1 MPHASD
7 MSNMDARIWLMLA
20 TLFAAV
26 YFLSA
31 SSSDVVWYVSSNGS
45 SNVTT
50 CGRTEVEPCDSLQ
63 TLLSLNPVDTSRCYQ
78 PQNDSAAV
86 STTVYFLRGSNVVL
100 PICLGNWTNLSIVGR
115 EGAIIVST
123 KFIGAVDSIVEFKS
137 CTNVSV
143 ENLTFEAGLA
153 YGKSILTFLHTT
165 HLRISRCSVTG
176 LGSGEGISL
185 FGSSGDIVIDSTLF
199 LGGVN
204 PLNVSHIPA
213 VTVAQGVSSLSSNR
227 FQLLISNCSFQDIS
241 GVGQYQDS
249 YQQLYQE
256 AAGLRLRFD
265 ANTTGNVVTVQ
276 NSLFTR
282 LRSTASNVVGVDFDT
297 SSSGNLVQ
305 FIGCEFR
312 DNTARYGGGVSAYFW
327 INSSNNAL
335 LVQGCNFT
343 NNTATLEGG
352 GVLGVFISEKVN
364 NRLEIQS
371 STFIGNTAAY
381 GSGVF
386 ILNNPAW
393 YDYTGA
399 TYNITPA
406 LVSVNIS
413 NCTFINNVAPIC
425 EGIVSVLRVLLYING
440 RRYVSCRVSSMT

>member
-1 MPHASD
+1 MGGKPSAQY
-7 MSNMDARIWLMLA
+7 NMAHSAIVTVVVVCLA
-20 TLFAAV
+20 ACRAAGQ
-26 YFLSA
+26 A
-31 SSSDVVWYVSSNGS
+31 DVTWYVAPWGS
-45 SNVTT
+45 SNITT
-50 CGRTEVEPCDSLQ
+50 CGRNETAPCSSLQ
-63 TLLSLNPVDTSRCYQ
+63 TVLSQYPKDSTGCYQ
-78 PQNDSAAV
+78 PPKNTAV
-86 STTVYFLRGSNVVL
+86 LSTTVYFIGGFNVEPSAL
-100 PICLGNWTNLSIVGR
+100 CLAGWTNLAIVGKDSAAINSTAYTQAGAAFLQFTACSNVTLYGLAFLRSFLGSATVAFTQSRDLAIGSCTFPVTVTASAGIQIKDSSGSIVIENVLLYSIEAAVNSVAALQVSQGD
-115 EGAIIVST
+115 GADP
-123 KFIGAVDSIVEFKS
+123 F
-137 CTNVSV
+137 
-143 ENLTFEAGLA
+143 NLTINNCTFRD
-153 YGKSILTFLHTT
+153 ILSDGQVNNVNSYNSVRDAVVA
-165 HLRISRCSVTG
+165 LRMQ
-176 LGSGEGISL
+176 
-185 FGSSGDIVIDSTLF
+185 F
-199 LGGVN
+199 
-204 PLNVSHIPA
+204 
-213 VTVAQGVSSLSSNR
+213 QSNT
-227 FQLLISNCSFQDIS
+227 
-241 GVGQYQDS
+241 
-249 YQQLYQE
+249 
-256 AAGLRLRFD
+256 A
-265 ANTTGNVVTVQ
+265 GNVVTVQ

-312 DNTARYGGGVSAYFW
+312 DNTARYGGGVSTYFW
-327 INSSNNAL
+327 INSSNNTL

-352 GVLGVFISEKVN
+352 GVLGVFISEQVD

-381 GSGVF
+381 GAGVF

-440 RRYVSCRVSSMT
+440 RRYVSCRVSSVT